1 MLEDGMK
8 FCNMCGTP
16 APAFGTPRPQD
27 QFKKV
32 AAPGPD
38 FDDPFDAILKRE
50 FGFST
55 IGKLHNRLIGK
66 MEKDFGLIGD
76 EELEDKNRRKR
87 KNKEGRLQKKGTHNF
102 HEFMNLDDDDSGNGT
117 VITKTFCSR
126 IDYTDGE
133 PHEECY
139 QSQSINQIKDGHKLS
154 EKQEAY
160 KNSKTGVQKAAHQR
174 ILDDK
179 GTKQIRKRNIKTGD
193 QEEHNIYKGIKEEE
207 LDKFNESYNEYRNK
221 MGIRN
226 KYKYL
231 NGSKKNV
238 KKDDYIN
245 DENKET
251 NNKNNNYPQL
261 GDGNNDQTY
270 TKKPYKRQYAK

>member
-1 MLEDGMK
+1 
-8 FCNMCGTP
+8 
-16 APAFGTPRPQD
+16 
-27 QFKKV
+27 
-32 AAPGPD
+32 
-38 FDDPFDAILKRE
+38 
-50 FGFST
+50 
-55 IGKLHNRLIGK
+55 

-193 QEEHNIYKGIKEEE
+193 QEEHNIYKWIKEEE
-207 LDKFNESYNEYRNK
+207 LDKFNESYNE
-221 MGIRN
+221 
-226 KYKYL
+226 
-231 NGSKKNV
+231 
-238 KKDDYIN
+238 
-245 DENKET
+245 
-251 NNKNNNYPQL
+251 
-261 GDGNNDQTY
+261 
-270 TKKPYKRQYAK
+270 